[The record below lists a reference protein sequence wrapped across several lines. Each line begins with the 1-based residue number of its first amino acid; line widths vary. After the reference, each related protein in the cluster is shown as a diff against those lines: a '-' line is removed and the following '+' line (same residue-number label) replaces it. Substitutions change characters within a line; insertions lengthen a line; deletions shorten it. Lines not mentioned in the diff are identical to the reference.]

1 MTSRI
6 YHRVRLHPSPQQ
18 QQQIKQWRRPL
29 AGLHLCA
36 DVLLSAVLDGR
47 TPELL
52 DDPVALLTAA
62 RGTDSDWIDINRAV
76 VGHVEVHKT
85 GVYTQDRFEKT
96 MNAVLRLM
104 IAEGESSFLLPIGT
118 ARGLCRRWYDS
129 VLRSA
134 SRVMG
139 DLPQALPA
147 LRINDFFCGYA
158 LALDDTT
165 LRLMLKTLDH
175 DDTVPLDLPAE
186 IFTLPPVCRQL
197 AKSTN
202 KSEGHL
208 SYGNELNYKDKT
220 HRDHSPSER

>member
-1 MTSRI
+1 MSVATLDETHDATLPCWVESANDPATDFPIQNLPFGRFRGAAGEPWRI
-6 YHRVRLHPSPQQ
+6 GVAIGDQVLD
-18 QQQIKQWRRPL
+18 L
-29 AGLHLCA
+29 EAAGLA
-36 DVLLSAVLDGR
+36 D
-47 TPELL
+47 
-52 DDPVALLTAA
+52 
-62 RGTDSDWIDINRAV
+62 
-76 VGHVEVHKT
+76 
-85 GVYTQDRFEKT
+85 TQDRFEKT

-129 VLRSA
+129 VLRPA

-139 DLPQALPA
+139 DLLQALPA
-147 LRINDFFCGYA
+147 LRINDFFCGHA

-208 SYGNELNYKDKT
+208 SEVVVQVTSTGTWAWL
-220 HRDHSPSER
+220 SFLAPVLPSAVAAPTQ